1 MEYHEPQP
9 HEQCEKHKAESDKI
23 VKGLILASIN
33 NTLYHDALSE
43 AQTMIGDREL
53 TISRLEQENQ
63 ELRNA
68 LFMERSIVR
77 G

>member
-1 MEYHEPQP
+1 MNYHETQY
-9 HEQCEKHKAESDKI
+9 EKHKAESDKI
-23 VKGLILASIN
+23 IESLLLDAIN